1 VRRMSEASSIVEPT
15 PAQIARAAALL
26 RDGRLVAFPT
36 ETVYGL
42 GADARSE
49 QAVARIFAAKGRPRF
64 NPLIVHVRH
73 VDAARRLGSFDARAQ
88 KLAEAF
94 WPGPLTLVVPRLA
107 SSGVSWLA
115 TAGLETI
122 AIRCPKHPIAQSLLA
137 AFDGPIAAPSANR
150 SGTVTATTA
159 RHVWE
164 SLGAAVDMI
173 LDGGPTVHGLESTI
187 VGLTGGAAT
196 LLRPG
201 AIARADIERIVG
213 PLAQGDDVASA
224 PHSPGRLRSHYATAR
239 PLRLNATRVDG
250 DEALLAFGPP
260 IVGAKRVMNLSAAGD
275 LVEAAANLFA
285 MLRTLD
291 TGDVSSIAVMP
302 VPESGLGEA
311 INDRLK
317 RAAAPRDED

>member
-1 VRRMSEASSIVEPT
+1 MAEPSSIVEPSA
-15 PAQIARAAALL
+15 AQIARAAALL
-26 RDGRLVAFPT
+26 REGRLVAFPT

-49 QAVARIFAAKGRPRF
+49 QSVAGIFAAKGRPRF
-64 NPLIVHVRH
+64 NPLIVHVRSSA
-73 VDAARRLGSFDARAQ
+73 AARELGAFDERAQ
-88 KLAEAF
+88 RLADAF

-107 SSGVSWLA
+107 TSGVSWLA

-122 AIRCPKHPIAQSLLA
+122 AIRCPKHPVAQALLS

-164 SLGAAVDMI
+164 SLGVAVDII
-173 LDGGPTVHGLESTI
+173 LDGGPTTHGLESTI
-187 VGLTGGAAT
+187 VGVTRSAAA

-201 AIARADIERIVG
+201 AIARAEIEAIVG
-213 PLAQGDDVASA
+213 RLAPGDDREDA
-224 PHSPGRLRSHYATAR
+224 PRSPGRLRSHYATVR
-239 PLRLNATRVDG
+239 PLRLNATRVDA
-250 DEALLAFGPP
+250 DEALLAFGEPLA
-260 IVGAKRVMNLSAAGD
+260 GAKRTLNLSASGD
-275 LVEAAANLFA
+275 VIEAAANFFA
-285 MLRTLD
+285 MLRALD
-291 TGDVSSIAVMP
+291 TSDVSAIAVMP

-317 RAAAPRDED
+317 RAAAPRDEE